1 MGSVKDMII
10 LEEPTRE
17 RTGVGRFV
25 FSDRYSV
32 FDWGE
37 MPDHIEGKG
46 QALCL
51 ITAYFFEELENR
63 GVKTHYLGLVE
74 GEKVVDLSGLEKPSN
89 VLQFRTVRV
98 IRPSEVPGGYD
109 YSAYVGEKG
118 CFLIPLEV
126 IYRNSLPEG
135 SSVFKRLREGSLT
148 LEDIGLAEMP
158 APGQVLPRP
167 ILDVSTKLESSD
179 RYLSWDEA
187 RAISGLSPEEIT
199 RLKELTLLVD
209 SLITEKVEGLGLLH
223 EDGKVEFAFD
233 PQRELMLVDALGT
246 PDECRF
252 SYQGIPVSKE
262 VARIHYRR
270 TSWYRDVERA
280 KEEEPVHWKE
290 RVVSRPEPLPSEL
303 RRAISHLYMS
313 FANQVTGREWFDCPP
328 LPEVLGKIKEYL
340 QP

>member
-1 MGSVKDMII
+1 MGSVKDLVI

-17 RTGVGRFV
+17 KTGLGRFH

-46 QALCL
+46 CAICL
-51 ITAYFFEELENR
+51 STAYFFEELENR

-74 GEKVVDLSGLEKPSN
+74 GDRVVDLSSLKNPSSMM
-89 VLQFRTVRV
+89 QFRAVRV
-98 IRPSEVPGGYD
+98 LHPRVTESGYD
-109 YSAYVGEKG
+109 YSVYRAEKG

-135 SSVFKRLREGSLT
+135 SSVFRRLREGSLT
-148 LEDIGLAEMP
+148 LQELGMEEMP
-158 APGQVLPRP
+158 HPGQVLPRP
-167 ILDVSTKLESSD
+167 LLDVSTKLESSD
-179 RYLSWDEA
+179 RYLSWEEA
-187 RAISGLSPEEIT
+187 KDISGLTDDEIG
-199 RLKELTLLVD
+199 RLRDTTLLVD
-209 SLITEKVEGLGLLH
+209 RLITEKVEPLGLLH

-252 SYQGIPVSKE
+252 SYRGIPVSKE

-270 TSWYRDVERA
+270 TPWYEDVEKA
-280 KEEEPVHWKE
+280 KREDSINWKE
-290 RVVSRPEPLPSEL
+290 KVTLQPQPLPAEL
-303 RRAISHLYMS
+303 AKAISQLYMA

-328 LPEVLGKIKEYL
+328 LEDVLARVQEL
-340 QP
+340 LEE

>member
-10 LEEPTRE
+10 LEEATRE

-37 MPDHIEGKG
+37 MPDLIEGKG

-51 ITAYFFEELENR
+51 VTAYFFEELENR
-63 GVKTHYLGLVE
+63 GIRTHYLGLVE
-74 GEKVVDLSGLEKPSN
+74 EEKVVELSDLKKPSK
-89 VLQFRTVRV
+89 VLQFKVVRV
-98 IRPSEVPGGYD
+98 IRPSKRANGYD
-109 YSAYVGEKG
+109 YSTYAGEKG
-118 CFLIPLEV
+118 CFLLPLEV

-148 LEDIGLAEMP
+148 LEDIGLEEMP

-199 RLKELTLLVD
+199 RLKELTLLVN
-209 SLITEKVEGLGLLH
+209 SLITEKAEGLGLLH